1 MVIAEI
7 QPHERPP
14 HNDLSP
20 VTGVPYPLSP
30 RPTQQISSQLK
41 KDIRIHLERVSLPE
55 SYQETI
61 LGSGADPY
69 IFSDPRTHQVA
80 LTYTSPRLS
89 ADESQILLP
98 LHTAPSISKLA
109 TEAVQIQEIA
119 LPITQPFPSLEKS
132 SGVWTVE
139 SYQKSEMKYNQEVWA
154 QEIHYINGVYEIWVA
169 ISDGNN
175 SNHRMLRYRAPE
187 LTGPYQFVE
196 VIADNEKDYWAIDGT
211 HIKIS
216 NQNYMIYS
224 GWEELDS
231 QMPQHLYIMGIDTY
245 LPRSRTKIASPTL
258 SWCTTMAPI
267 MEGPQVIEIDG
278 KVLGLT
284 FAADA
289 SWTTAYTTS
298 VLWLVGENPLL
309 PSSWVLDKKPLFPST
324 FGMGHGMFF
333 DDPED
338 GLFFV
343 THRKTLAKPGW
354 EDRWITAI
362 PYNKETLYSRYT
374 QALSET
380 IRQRYHSL
388 QGLRDN
394 N

>member
-1 MVIAEI
+1 
-7 QPHERPP
+7 
-14 HNDLSP
+14 
-20 VTGVPYPLSP
+20 
-30 RPTQQISSQLK
+30 
-41 KDIRIHLERVSLPE
+41 
-55 SYQETI
+55 
-61 LGSGADPY
+61 
-69 IFSDPRTHQVA
+69 
-80 LTYTSPRLS
+80 
-89 ADESQILLP
+89 
-98 LHTAPSISKLA
+98 
-109 TEAVQIQEIA
+109 
-119 LPITQPFPSLEKS
+119 
-132 SGVWTVE
+132 
-139 SYQKSEMKYNQEVWA
+139 MKYNQEVWA

-289 SWTTAYTTS
+289 SWTTAYTTG